1 MDNGIRS
8 VVSNF
13 GSVISHL
20 AGLSIANESLGKTL
34 TYLSD
39 SVIMASEFRSNAAL
53 DALSVLGD
61 TIISSSNDN
70 LFSSRQVITEA
81 MMGNI
86 TYALTSFTSI
96 PKGNISVMASALHAL
111 ENVLSN
117 YVSEDISQ
125 QKAEEL
131 YAEEEEI
138 TDDEVAEEVQ
148 RILNSPE
155 QVLEPAVGKKPK
167 AIRQKAL
174 EVIKKI
180 ALYILMSI
188 MVAPVIERIEEN
200 TDKKLGISQ
209 MWEES
214 GVFEWIDNLFGL
226 PQRSTLTEDEAKSS
240 VSTENTGNQSKR
252 NREDLLAKIQAIRTY
267 ISSAPQD
274 ENTDNLLTYLS
285 DLERDV
291 NGKKYGLV
299 FEEHQETIDTVLA
312 EHTPVLTE
320 EPELLIENGGEM
332 NFLLEG
338 DNLATLRLLEKTHRG
353 RIDLI
358 YIDPPYNTGNKDF
371 VYDDTFVDK
380 TDTFIHSKWLSFIS
394 ERLVLASRLLSQ
406 NGSIVISIGYQEV
419 HNLVMLCQGIFSNK
433 QVVCVT
439 VQTSGGK
446 PNGGF
451 TYTQEYLVFIVPE
464 EFAPNAMSF
473 TGGIE
478 RSPFEGLTL
487 STFDK
492 TTRPNQT
499 YPIFIDK
506 TTMHIVGV
514 GKSLTE
520 RINDGTYTGE
530 LKDFA
535 FDYDEAPEGA
545 AALWPVS
552 SKGADCVWRL
562 ISSRL
567 LHDWE
572 RGYIKI
578 SKNKSK
584 ANPNEFS
591 VQYLPDGV
599 IKKVEL
605 GELEV
610 LGREDNMPTL
620 KFGKNET
627 VGSEIPTI
635 WTEKDF
641 FTTKGS
647 SYVRELFG
655 DKRFPYPKPLEYIVE
670 ILRAASNDES
680 IILDFF
686 AGSGTTGEAA
696 MVLNKA
702 GTGKRKFILCTNNE
716 NNICRNVTYERIKR
730 VIEREG
736 YAASLKYYRID
747 YVPINEQLYYEYAD
761 ELLRHVREL
770 VELENGVNFI
780 ENAEIAIVLTDG
792 ELADFIARPEAFA
805 KCHTL
810 YLGHDILPTGEQ
822 DAIIKER
829 GIRVNIIPDYYYRG
843 QEG

>member
-1 MDNGIRS
+1 MSTN
-8 VVSNF
+8 VS
-13 GSVISHL
+13 
-20 AGLSIANESLGKTL
+20 K
-34 TYLSD
+34 
-39 SVIMASEFRSNAAL
+39 
-53 DALSVLGD
+53 
-61 TIISSSNDN
+61 
-70 LFSSRQVITEA
+70 
-81 MMGNI
+81 
-86 TYALTSFTSI
+86 
-96 PKGNISVMASALHAL
+96 
-111 ENVLSN
+111 
-117 YVSEDISQ
+117 
-125 QKAEEL
+125 QKR
-131 YAEEEEI
+131 
-138 TDDEVAEEVQ
+138 D
-148 RILNSPE
+148 
-155 QVLEPAVGKKPK
+155 
-167 AIRQKAL
+167 
-174 EVIKKI
+174 
-180 ALYILMSI
+180 
-188 MVAPVIERIEEN
+188 
-200 TDKKLGISQ
+200 
-209 MWEES
+209 
-214 GVFEWIDNLFGL
+214 
-226 PQRSTLTEDEAKSS
+226 
-240 VSTENTGNQSKR
+240 
-252 NREDLLAKIQAIRTY
+252 DLLQKIEQIRTF
-267 ISSAPQD
+267 IATAPQD
-274 ENTDNLLTYLS
+274 ENTGNLLTYLS
-285 DLERDV
+285 ELEKDV
-291 NGKKYGLV
+291 RGKKYGLIY
-299 FEEHQETIDTVLA
+299 EEHQEAIDEVLA
-312 EHTPVLTE
+312 THTPVLTE
-320 EPELLIENGGEM
+320 EPELLIDNGGEM

-338 DNLATLRLLEKTHRG
+338 DNLAALRLLEKTHRG

-371 VYDDTFVDK
+371 VYDDSFVDK

-394 ERLVLASRLLSQ
+394 ERLIFVSKLLSQ
-406 NGSIVISIGYQEV
+406 NGVLVISIGYQEV
-419 HNLVMLCQGIFSNK
+419 HNLVVLCQEIFSNK

-451 TYTQEYLVFIVPE
+451 TYAQEYLVFIVPE

-478 RSPFEGLTL
+478 RSPFEGMTL

-535 FDYDEAPEGA
+535 FNYDEAPEGTV
-545 AALWPVS
+545 ALWPVS

-599 IKKVEL
+599 IKKVES

-610 LGREDNMPTL
+610 LGHEDNMPTL

-647 SYVRELFG
+647 SYTRELFG
-655 DKRFPYPKPLEYIVE
+655 DKRFPYPKSLEYIVE
-670 ILRAASNDES
+670 ILRATSNDRS

-686 AGSGTTGEAA
+686 AGSGTTGEAT

-702 GTGKRKFILCTNNE
+702 GTGKRRFILCTNNE
-716 NNICRNVTYERIKR
+716 NSICRNVTYERIKR
-730 VIEREG
+730 VIERES
-736 YAASLKYYRID
+736 YAVSLKYYRID
-747 YVPINEQLYYEYAD
+747 YIPISERLYYEYAN
-761 ELLRHVREL
+761 ELLKHIREL
-770 VELENGVNFI
+770 VELENGINFVG
-780 ENAEIAIVLTDG
+780 NAEIAIILTD
-792 ELADFIARPEAFA
+792 EDLDNFIGQLSENASCR
-805 KCHTL
+805 KV
-810 YLGHDILPTGEQ
+810 YMGHDVLLDGKQAEILKCKKI
-822 DAIIKER
+822 A
-829 GIRVNIIPDYYYRG
+829 VHIIPDYYYK
-843 QEG
+843 ELES